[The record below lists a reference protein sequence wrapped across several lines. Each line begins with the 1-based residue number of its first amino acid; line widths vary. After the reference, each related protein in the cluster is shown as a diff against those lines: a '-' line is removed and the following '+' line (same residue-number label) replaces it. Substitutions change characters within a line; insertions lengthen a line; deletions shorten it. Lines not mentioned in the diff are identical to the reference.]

1 MAQNNPLM
9 FSGSAA
15 DMLKS
20 MAAKKKMDAEKVCT
34 DEHCTEDHAHGHDHG
49 DGKVCTADHGHG
61 SHDHASHDH
70 GGHDHSTCTM
80 DHDHSEPKAE
90 GGHGHGH
97 GHGAEHEKK
106 EHDGGCCGGHG
117 HDDHKEASGH
127 DHGHGHKKEE
137 ARATTTATAT
147 RRRASDVRDRRPA
160 ARPGHAGRSG
170 PALRVNSCRVLAHVT
185 TRDHASP
192 SAPIV
197 WYLIEARASKGDEV
211 ATTRVHRRFRD
222 FADLDEAITG
232 ALAGHHVRNSVP
244 RLPLKK
250 LKLFQD
256 HNDAAFLEA
265 RRRDLDGYVAKLV
278 HVPHV
283 WATPP
288 AAPFV
293 GVANN
298 VREYS
303 VVFPERTLGFTL
315 GKSSGAESRE
325 NDFPAFVASCRPP
338 DCPVDIRIGDLL
350 SKISGRSVAT
360 MTFAER
366 AVRIQIFNPT
376 SMCVNAI
383 KHSQRPIMLHFL
395 ATLGSVPSDPLL
407 RAPGG
412 QAPSG
417 LAPATPE
424 PFAGDFDDN
433 PFAGS
438 L

>member
-1 MAQNNPLM
+1 MSEP
-9 FSGSAA
+9 SSCRCG
-15 DMLKS
+15 
-20 MAAKKKMDAEKVCT
+20 VPR
-34 DEHCTEDHAHGHDHG
+34 G
-49 DGKVCTADHGHG
+49 DGAKYVYLVRDGRDALTQQEETQAILIEQLSATGEQKREVNRVLRAREGEHYEVLQLTAD
-61 SHDHASHDH
+61 
-70 GGHDHSTCTM
+70 
-80 DHDHSEPKAE
+80 
-90 GGHGHGH
+90 
-97 GHGAEHEKK
+97 
-106 EHDGGCCGGHG
+106 
-117 HDDHKEASGH
+117 
-127 DHGHGHKKEE
+127 
-137 ARATTTATAT
+137 
-147 RRRASDVRDRRPA
+147 
-160 ARPGHAGRSG
+160 
-170 PALRVNSCRVLAHVT
+170 VT

-197 WYLIEARASKGDEV
+197 WYLIETHASKGDEV

-222 FADLDEAITG
+222 FADLDEAVNG

-244 RLPLKK
+244 RLPQKK

-338 DCPVDIRIGDLL
+338 DCPVDVRIGDLL

-360 MTFAER
+360 MTFAELLCR
-366 AVRIQIFNPT
+366 GHLDRCYCVRR
-376 SMCVNAI
+376 MCVVLVLEGIMIALAQRIPPTKENAS
-383 KHSQRPIMLHFL
+383 KP
-395 ATLGSVPSDPLL
+395 
-407 RAPGG
+407 
-412 QAPSG
+412 
-417 LAPATPE
+417 
-424 PFAGDFDDN
+424 
-433 PFAGS
+433 
-438 L
+438 

>member
-1 MAQNNPLM
+1 MVSI
-9 FSGSAA
+9 FSGEVNRTWRFCDGGGQHHEVSLYHHPLTGARAALVDHEELEGSLGTSSVFHGSTTTIPFACGGCRGAIHIQRSAFFGFSYACSA
-15 DMLKS
+15 DGVS
-20 MAAKKKMDAEKVCT
+20 VPEATSA
-34 DEHCTEDHAHGHDHG
+34 
-49 DGKVCTADHGHG
+49 TAD
-61 SHDHASHDH
+61 
-70 GGHDHSTCTM
+70 
-80 DHDHSEPKAE
+80 P
-90 GGHGHGH
+90 
-97 GHGAEHEKK
+97 
-106 EHDGGCCGGHG
+106 
-117 HDDHKEASGH
+117 
-127 DHGHGHKKEE
+127 
-137 ARATTTATAT
+137 
-147 RRRASDVRDRRPA
+147 RRA
-160 ARPGHAGRSG
+160 PGRAGGRSG
-170 PALRVNSCRVLAHVT
+170 PALTVNSCRVLAHVT

-197 WYLIEARASKGDEV
+197 WYLIETHASKGDEV

-222 FADLDEAITG
+222 FADLDEAVNG
-232 ALAGHHVRNSVP
+232 ALAGHHVRSSVP
-244 RLPLKK
+244 RLPQKK
-250 LKLFQD
+250 LKLLQD
-256 HNDAAFLEA
+256 HNDQTFLDA

-293 GVANN
+293 GVADN

-338 DCPVDIRIGDLL
+338 DCPVDVRIGDLL

-360 MTFAER
+360 MTFAE
-366 AVRIQIFNPT
+366 
-376 SMCVNAI
+376 CVNAI

-412 QAPSG
+412 QAPGG
-417 LAPATPE
+417 LAPATPD

>member
-1 MAQNNPLM
+1 MV
-9 FSGSAA
+9 S
-15 DMLKS
+15 K
-20 MAAKKKMDAEKVCT
+20 
-34 DEHCTEDHAHGHDHG
+34 HGYFFRN
-49 DGKVCTADHGHG
+49 
-61 SHDHASHDH
+61 
-70 GGHDHSTCTM
+70 
-80 DHDHSEPKAE
+80 
-90 GGHGHGH
+90 
-97 GHGAEHEKK
+97 
-106 EHDGGCCGGHG
+106 
-117 HDDHKEASGH
+117 
-127 DHGHGHKKEE
+127 
-137 ARATTTATAT
+137 ARARNTHVEATLNI
-147 RRRASDVRDRRPA
+147 SCPA
-160 ARPGHAGRSG
+160 Q
-170 PALRVNSCRVLAHVT
+170 
-185 TRDHASP
+185 
-192 SAPIV
+192 
-197 WYLIEARASKGDEV
+197 
-211 ATTRVHRRFRD
+211 
-222 FADLDEAITG
+222 
-232 ALAGHHVRNSVP
+232 VP
-244 RLPLKK
+244 RLPQKK
-250 LKLFQD
+250 LKLLQD
-256 HNDAAFLEA
+256 HNDTAFLEA

-338 DCPVDIRIGDLL
+338 DCPVDVRIGDLL

-360 MTFAER
+360 MTFAE
-366 AVRIQIFNPT
+366 
-376 SMCVNAI
+376 CVNAI

-412 QAPSG
+412 QAPGG
-417 LAPATPE
+417 LAPATPD